1 MSKQINIE
9 TSDKTI
15 QQCLSECL
23 YEIPTYQRPYAWE
36 EEQLIDFWEDVVTK
50 DRDYFLG
57 ATVTFIS
64 ERINLFGN
72 KFVIIDGQQRL
83 TTATIALAAIRDA
96 YKDLDKSNENNP
108 AIQRQCH
115 QGAEKTQ
122 SEFLVREDL
131 KGNRYPVILRP
142 ESTYSKDVLNFTEV
156 EAVRADESSHRKIEN
171 AFTYFKTSLV
181 TELERLEDD
190 EAKLRKLDEFRGN
203 ILNARIIQIELNS
216 EEDGFLVF
224 ETLNTRGLDL
234 ELPDLIK
241 NLIIKNGARSD
252 ADRKNIAERWTALRD
267 SIDQA
272 TPKETTTTE
281 KLTDPRTNDS
291 IFSRFIWQSWNSRN
305 PECKEA
311 ELFKALKSK
320 LTASQSGHLSEEE
333 IRQRYTDYL
342 GTLEE
347 DAQIYTYLD
356 TMYIQAL
363 PNKGNEL
370 NFLKLPKVVDSIR
383 ALKIF
388 NVSVANSALLAAI
401 RKFHQGKMRER
412 DLQRLTRTLEH
423 YHFHYNALGAVGS
436 NGGMRKRYNRLANA
450 IFEAKT
456 KKRCQELVDDLISA
470 LRSSATEK
478 GLLDRTKVNFSQLF
492 YSGEKLTSKDR
503 ATGRASL
510 IQYVLMK
517 LAQDISDF
525 HCGQAFN
532 TADFSIEHIKPKS
545 TCDEKSSNDCP
556 EYSLGNLT
564 ILKKDKNNKQGDCSF
579 AEKRA
584 TLRKAN
590 LLDDCL
596 LSWLDD
602 ETKEEVTADDINQR
616 ASLLREYAFT
626 RVWTL

>member
-1 MSKQINIE
+1 MPKQINIE

-36 EEQLIDFWEDVVTK
+36 EDQLADFWDDVVTK

-83 TTATIALAAIRDA
+83 TTATIALAAIRDT
-96 YKDLDKSNENNP
+96 YTELSRHVEDNTP
-108 AIQRQCH
+108 IQKQYL

-131 KGNRYPVILRP
+131 KGQRYPVITRP
-142 ESTYSKDVLNFTEV
+142 ESNYSKDVLNFTEV
-156 EAVRADESSHRKIEN
+156 EALRADESSHRKIEH
-171 AFTYFKTSLV
+171 AFEYFKTLV
-181 TELERLEDD
+181 TTKLEQLEKD
-190 EAKLRKLDEFRGN
+190 EEKLQTLDELRAN
-203 ILNARIIQIELNS
+203 ILNARLIQIELNS

-241 NLIIKNGARSD
+241 NLIIKNGATSD
-252 ADRKNIAERWTALRD
+252 ADRRNIAERWTALRD

-272 TPKETTTTE
+272 TPAGTSGER
-281 KLTDPRTNDS
+281 LTDPRTNDS

-320 LTASQSGHLSEEE
+320 LSAPQDEYLTADE
-333 IRQRYTDYL
+333 IQQRYIDYL
-342 GTLEE
+342 CTLEE
-347 DAQIYTYLD
+347 DAQIYTHLD
-356 TMYIQAL
+356 TMFIETL

-370 NFLKLPKVVDSIR
+370 NFRKLPKVVDSIR

-401 RKFHQGKMRER
+401 RKYHQGKMYEK

-436 NGGMRKRYNRLANA
+436 NGGMRKRYNRLANS
-450 IFEAKT
+450 IFEAQSKKT
-456 KKRCQELVDDLISA
+456 CNQLVSELVSA
-470 LRSSATEK
+470 LRSSAADK
-478 GLLDRTKVNFSQLF
+478 GLLDRTKVNFAQLF
-492 YSGEKLTSKDR
+492 YSGGKLTSKDR
-503 ATGRASL
+503 ATGRATL

-525 HCGQAFN
+525 SCGHAFN
-532 TADFSIEHIKPKS
+532 TKDFSIEHIMPISARKDK
-545 TCDEKSSNDCP
+545 DSNDCP
-556 EYSLGNLT
+556 VYSLGNLT
-564 ILKKDKNNKQGDCSF
+564 ILKKDKNNKLGDRIF
-579 AEKRA
+579 AEKRD

-596 LSWLDD
+596 ASWIND
-602 ETKEEVTADDINQR
+602 ETKEEITVDDIHQR
-616 ASLLREYAFT
+616 ASFLREHAFT
-626 RVWTL
+626 KVWTL

>member
-83 TTATIALAAIRDA
+83 TTAAIALAAIRDA
-96 YKDLDKSNENNP
+96 YKDLGKSNENNP
-108 AIQRQCH
+108 AIQCQCD

-272 TPKETTTTE
+272 TPTETTTE

-320 LTASQSGHLSEEE
+320 LGAPQSEHLTEDE
-333 IRQRYTDYL
+333 IQQRYIDYL
-342 GTLEE
+342 CTLEE
-347 DAQIYTYLD
+347 DAQIYTHLD
-356 TMYIQAL
+356 TMFIQTL

-370 NFLKLPKVVDSIR
+370 NFRKLPKVVDSIR

-401 RKFHQGKMRER
+401 RKYHQGKMYEK
-412 DLQRLTRTLEH
+412 DLQCLTRTLEH

-436 NGGMRKRYNRLANA
+436 NGGMRKRYNRLANS
-450 IFEAKT
+450 IFEARS
-456 KKRCQELVDDLISA
+456 KRACKQLVSELVSA
-470 LRSSATEK
+470 LRSSATDK

-492 YSGEKLTSKDR
+492 YSGNKLTSKDR
-503 ATGRASL
+503 ATGRAAL
-510 IQYVLMK
+510 IQYVLTK

-525 HCGQAFN
+525 SCGHAFN
-532 TADFSIEHIKPKS
+532 TADFSIEHIMPKS
-545 TCDEKSSNDCP
+545 TCKDGDSNDCP
-556 EYSLGNLT
+556 VYSLGNLT
-564 ILKKDKNNKQGDCSF
+564 ILKKDKNNKLGDRIF
-579 AEKRA
+579 AEKRD

-596 LSWLDD
+596 ASWIND
-602 ETKEEVTADDINQR
+602 ETKEEITVDDIHQR
-616 ASLLREYAFT
+616 ASFLREYAFAN
-626 RVWTL
+626 VWTL

>member
-36 EEQLIDFWEDVVTK
+36 EEQLADFWDDVVTK

-83 TTATIALAAIRDA
+83 TTATIALAAIRDT
-96 YKDLDKSNENNP
+96 YKELSRHVEDDTP
-108 AIQRQCH
+108 IQKQCL
-115 QGAEKTQ
+115 QGVEKTQ

-131 KGNRYPVILRP
+131 KGQRYPVISRP
-142 ESTYSKDVLNFTEV
+142 ESNYSKDVLNFTEV
-156 EAVRADESSHRKIEN
+156 EALRADESSHRKIEH
-171 AFTYFKTSLV
+171 AFDYFKTLLTSK
-181 TELERLEDD
+181 LEQLEKD
-190 EAKLRKLDEFRGN
+190 EDKLQTLDELRAN
-203 ILNARIIQIELNS
+203 ILNARLIQIELNS

-241 NLIIKNGARSD
+241 NLIIKNGAASD
-252 ADRKNIAERWTALRD
+252 ADRRNIAERWTALRD

-272 TPKETTTTE
+272 TPADASGGRF
-281 KLTDPRTNDS
+281 TDPRTNDS

-311 ELFKALKSK
+311 ELFKALKQKLSAPQSEH
-320 LTASQSGHLSEEE
+320 LTADELQ
-333 IRQRYTDYL
+333 QRYIDYL
-342 GTLEE
+342 CTLEE
-347 DAQIYTYLD
+347 DAQIYTHLD
-356 TMYIQAL
+356 TMFIQTL

-370 NFLKLPKVVDSIR
+370 NFRKLPKVVDSIR

-401 RKFHQGKMRER
+401 RKYHQGKMYEK

-436 NGGMRKRYNRLANA
+436 NGGMRKRYNRLANS
-450 IFEAKT
+450 IFEAQSKT
-456 KKRCQELVDDLISA
+456 ACKQLVSELVSA
-470 LRSSATEK
+470 LRSSAADK
-478 GLLDRTKVNFSQLF
+478 GLLDRTKANFAQLF
-492 YSGEKLTSKDR
+492 YSGGKLTSKDR
-503 ATGRASL
+503 ATGRATL

-525 HCGQAFN
+525 SCGHAFN
-532 TADFSIEHIKPKS
+532 TADFSIEHIMPISARKDK
-545 TCDEKSSNDCP
+545 DSNDCP
-556 EYSLGNLT
+556 VYSLGNLT
-564 ILKKDKNNKQGDCSF
+564 ILKKDKNNKLGDRNF
-579 AEKRA
+579 AEKRE

-596 LSWLDD
+596 ASWIND
-602 ETKEEVTADDINQR
+602 ETKEEITVDDIHQR
-616 ASLLREYAFT
+616 ASFLREYAFAK
-626 RVWTL
+626 VWTL